1 MYLYNNNNTN
11 NTTRSLGVQR
21 KHRSTVS
28 FLMFCIS
35 FGLSIIYA
43 SFVLISRLPTATT
56 SHDKKIEDSPQL
68 QLQLPAHVSH
78 HLRGLADSIP
88 QQHQD
93 TNIHKSIKQTQY
105 WNVTSWLD
113 FHATN
118 QPNLL
123 TSSAEKSNYMCSTN
137 PTSINTTISEGLGSD
152 IVSAVSLSPPSLTK
166 VWPMTKD
173 YLPIYINFRAYDN
186 ITNAQDNGGD
196 VFVLEYQSWSSIGN
210 TTVKS
215 AAFTNDNLD
224 GTHSATLFLPR
235 SMSIDHLYVTLRH
248 YYTCH
253 QGLKRPA
260 ELKNCGDICQLDFGP
275 TVWPQLS
282 DAILSEVGNNLP
294 EEYPS
299 KEVEVDHR
307 CSHFDEV
314 LFGVWKEEGIHYP
327 IMSTKGADWY
337 PIYCNLEKD
346 KLPPLRG
353 KEHKIGDSTMPY
365 RIAEVGYPYS
375 PHRGDK
381 HDIAYADALWNTLR
395 NANEYDIVVF
405 GGGLHHLY
413 HMNFNHQ
420 SIAKLLIKSMCQ
432 IGLVFPSDEEI
443 LLRGPNTIQ
452 QHLNN
457 RVDQTALNAR
467 MINWELRSILIEH
480 DYKLE
485 TLCEYIITSSDGG
498 ISISSLAHLA
508 DDKGDIMSDSD
519 TVAQLKKK
527 RHNFNESQY
536 NSTQLALSK
545 HLENLSASD
554 RQNLYRNRTIRW
566 IDTEMFM
573 LPRQEEYRPNDKVH
587 DKVEFFFHKHAQ
599 LYGHLERISNRD
611 RLEQ

>member
-1 MYLYNNNNTN
+1 
-11 NTTRSLGVQR
+11 
-21 KHRSTVS
+21 
-28 FLMFCIS
+28 MFCIS
-35 FGLSIIYA
+35 FGLSTIYA

-56 SHDKKIEDSPQL
+56 SHDKTIEVEDSPQL
-68 QLQLPAHVSH
+68 QLVPHAS
-78 HLRGLADSIP
+78 HLRGLADSISP
-88 QQHQD
+88 QQQD
-93 TNIHKSIKQTQY
+93 DNIHEVIQQTAY

-113 FHATN
+113 FVAMN
-118 QPNLL
+118 QPHLL
-123 TSSAEKSNYMCSTN
+123 TSSAKQSNYMCSTN
-137 PTSINTTISEGLGSD
+137 PTSINTTIAAAVSD
-152 IVSAVSLSPPSLTK
+152 DMLSVSLSPSNLSK
-166 VWPMTKD
+166 LWPMTKD
-173 YLPIYINFRAYDN
+173 YLPIYINFRAYDK
-186 ITNAQDNGGD
+186 ITRPQNNGGD
-196 VFVLEYQSWSSIGN
+196 VFVLEYQSWSSSSIGN

-215 AAFTNDNLD
+215 ATFTNDNLD
-224 GTHSATLFLPR
+224 GTYSATLFLPR
-235 SMSIDHLYVTLRH
+235 SMPIDHLDVTLRH

-253 QGLKRPA
+253 QGLKRPV

-275 TVWPQLS
+275 TVWPQLG
-282 DAILSEVGNNLP
+282 DAILKEVGKSSAD
-294 EEYPS
+294 YPS
-299 KEVEVDHR
+299 KEVEVGHR
-307 CSHFDEV
+307 CTSFDEV
-314 LFGVWKEEGIHYP
+314 LFGVWKEEGIYP
-327 IMSTKGADWY
+327 NLMSTKGADWY
-337 PIYCNLEKD
+337 PIYCNLEKE

-353 KEHKIGDSTMPY
+353 KEFNIGDSTMPY

-381 HDIAYADALWNTLR
+381 HDIAYAEALWNTLR
-395 NANEYDIVVF
+395 NANEHDIVVF

-413 HMNFNHQ
+413 HMNFNPQ

-467 MINWELRSILIEH
+467 MINWELRSMLIRH

-485 TLCEYIITSSDGG
+485 SLCEYTMYTITSSDG
-498 ISISSLAHLA
+498 INISSLAHLA
-508 DDKGDIMSDSD
+508 DDMGNIMSDAD
-519 TVAQLKKK
+519 TVTLLKN

-536 NSTQLALSK
+536 NSTQVALSR

-554 RQNLYRNRTIRW
+554 RKSLYRNRTIRW